1 MPATRPGCL
10 RLQSRPLLR
19 KGLAGRRRPADIAG
33 GCRLVAGD
41 PLLPVDPTVTACW
54 PSTLI
59 GLSPLP
65 TGPAPSTARRGGP
78 PDSVGHSNGHD
89 VEDPRRRST
98 SCQPP
103 ARLAG
108 THGSRHDP
116 PPVNEHDADQDPKPD
131 QADEHDQAEHEPPGP
146 PLVTPSSSPAGAD
159 AGKLRRHLL
168 DHRADLLV
176 KPPLLLGREGHH
188 RGTTSLTS
196 PGAATATAG
205 QIPRDRFLSHRP
217 PHLPAPR
224 PAVIDGVASRSSSP
238 VDCGLERGCAVVAPV
253 PSRLLRIGRSHGS
266 VVPHRQTSCGGR
278 ALQPVVTADA
288 ATPSRPLLGQVLAG
302 GAAELGGRPGG
313 LAAGG
318 GDRGVVPKQ
327 QPARIRNVGGW
338 DGLGHPLPPRAWV
351 RVRVR
356 PRGGAWKGFRHAQ
369 RRSEWRELRGS
380 PSDTRKE
387 PIPITCPDLGA
398 RRVDSPRKRG
408 FLRVL
413 AVGRTSWQTL
423 QRR

>member
-10 RLQSRPLLR
+10 MARSSTPSAEGSGRAASASGCSRR
-19 KGLAGRRRPADIAG
+19 MSTRCGRPAPP
-33 GCRLVAGD
+33 CR
-41 PLLPVDPTVTACW
+41 PHRHRLLAVNLDRPPPPC
-54 PSTLI
+54 PQ
-59 GLSPLP
+59 
-65 TGPAPSTARRGGP
+65 GPAPRTARRGGP

-89 VEDPRRRST
+89 VEDPRRQST

-116 PPVNEHDADQDPKPD
+116 HPVSEHDADQDPKPD

-146 PLVTPSSSPAGAD
+146 PLVTPSSSPAGVN

-188 RGTTSLTS
+188 RGTTSLAS

-205 QIPRDRFLSHRP
+205 QIPRDKFLGHRP

-313 LAAGG
+313 LAAGAATAASYPSSSRPG
-318 GDRGVVPKQ
+318 SGTSAAGTGSGIHSLLALGSVFGKA
-327 QPARIRNVGGW
+327 AR
-338 DGLGHPLPPRAWV
+338 
-351 RVRVR
+351 
-356 PRGGAWKGFRHAQ
+356 
-369 RRSEWRELRGS
+369 WRLEGIFAT
-380 PSDTRKE
+380 PSD
-387 PIPITCPDLGA
+387 
-398 RRVDSPRKRG
+398 
-408 FLRVL
+408 
-413 AVGRTSWQTL
+413 GRSGESYAEVHLTPG
-423 QRR
+423 RNRYR